1 MLITLLYKNSEI
13 GVYDTITKKI
23 TYNDRYYQLI
33 DIDPSIAKLTP
44 SLNAFFSYGFPEGKQ
59 LQLFQNAYIRE
70 IRKGNFPW
78 LSESSNFA
86 FVKANNKDYYPVPKN
101 MPPLPVIKSDIP
113 PELFRAENAWKRGI
127 APVYSGYQDKFP
139 AFLTHRKDGW
149 VITALPEGV
158 TGNVIIK
165 PAGKKFPYMAENE
178 YIFMQLAERVGLT
191 TPRTWLCCDS
201 LGNIHYA
208 VERFGIYRDS
218 QGQVLRENT
227 MDFLGVMGLDARHKY
242 DASLEA
248 FFATASKILSSYDF
262 NQFAR
267 TWYYGLLVG
276 NTDQHP
282 KNFSVFIRNVRNAAH
297 AKLAPVYDMVHML
310 CYGKAPLSC
319 LKFEGR
325 REYPDKASLEK
336 FIQTALSQSEIE
348 EIRTFVFSNV
358 FGIINN
364 TFRIANKIRKAAH
377 PNIDLSSAEIIKSR
391 IEDYFNRER

>member
-13 GVYDTITKKI
+13 GVYDTVTRKI

-33 DIDPSIAKLTP
+33 DIDPSITKLTP
-44 SLNAFFSYGFPEGKQ
+44 SLNAFFSYGYPEGRQ

-78 LSESSNFA
+78 LSESSNFS
-86 FVKANNKDYYPVPKN
+86 FNKANRKDYFPVPKN

-127 APVYSGYQDKFP
+127 APIYSGYQDKFP
-139 AFLTHRKDGW
+139 AFLTHRADGW
-149 VITALPEGV
+149 VITTLPEGV

-165 PAGKKFPYMAENE
+165 PAGTKFSYMPENE
-178 YIFMQLAERVGLT
+178 YIFMQLAERAGLP

-201 LGNIHYA
+201 TGSIHYA
-208 VERFGIYRDS
+208 IERFGIYRDS

-227 MDFLGVMGLDARHKY
+227 MDFLGLMGLDARHKY

-248 FFATASKILSSYDF
+248 FFGTANKCLSPYDY

-267 TWYYGLLVG
+267 TWYYGFLVG

-282 KNFSVFIRNVRNAAH
+282 KNFSVFVRNAGI
-297 AKLAPVYDMVHML
+297 KLAPIYDMVHML
-310 CYGKAPLSC
+310 CYGRAPLSC
-319 LKFEGR
+319 MKLEGKR
-325 REYPDKASLEK
+325 DYPSRQELER
-336 FIQTALSQSEIE
+336 FIQSSLSQTEID
-348 EIRTFVFSNV
+348 EIKTCVLTNV
-358 FGIINN
+358 YGIINN
-364 TFRIANKIRKAAH
+364 TFKLANKIRKAAY
-377 PNIDLSSAEIIKSR
+377 PKADLSTAEIIRSR
-391 IEDYFNRER
+391 ITEFFDIICR